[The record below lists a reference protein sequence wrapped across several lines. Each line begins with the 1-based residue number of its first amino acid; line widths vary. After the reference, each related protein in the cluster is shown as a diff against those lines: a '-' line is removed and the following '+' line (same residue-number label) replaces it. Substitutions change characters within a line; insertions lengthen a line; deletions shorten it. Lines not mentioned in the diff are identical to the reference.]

1 MKVSAF
7 IKQNNYVYI
16 RLVIAFTEY
25 WNTYLIYIF
34 WVYTSIT
41 LLQTN

>member
-7 IKQNNYVYI
+7 IEQDNCVYI

-34 WVYTSIT
+34 
-41 LLQTN
+41 